1 MPKTPGC
8 TFVSEKCVDSI
19 VKRVK
24 KELGTVPVVNASYN
38 GQVIAYRVPNS
49 KDSRSSSKMPKAV
62 AVRSSRSDNTSKT
75 SKTSANTSRSTSS
88 STSKSTSNSTT
99 AAARKRRGASG
110 LSSYTSSALAKKY
123 GQNRS
128 IMQILGNTA
137 RTLGTSVKRTGRAV
151 ATGAFLKLG
160 DGYNAAG
167 KYAARA
173 STAATAARTAART
186 AATRTGKQL
195 DAAQMRARLAARTA
209 VHKGLTAL
217 DNKRTNLKLL
227 GLDKN
232 LNHTRARR
240 DRLSVEAK
248 RLSNEARTLRFKV
261 NDKKKVSSGTRNPMH
276 PRSNNTMG
284 QHNLIFS

>member
-62 AVRSSRSDNTSKT
+62 AVRSSRSNNTSKT

-167 KYAARA
+167 KYAAR
-173 STAATAARTAART
+173 
-186 AATRTGKQL
+186 TGKQL
-195 DAAQMRARLAARTA
+195 DAAQMKARTAARTA

-217 DNKRTNLKLL
+217 ENKRTNLKLL
-227 GLDKN
+227 GLDKS
-232 LNHTRARR
+232 LNYTKARR
-240 DRLSVEAK
+240 DRLSVVAK
-248 RLSNEARTLRFKV
+248 RLSNEARTLRSKV